1 MTYYNITN
9 EDLDCLMEVVD
20 RQCYG
25 CYGEENPH
33 FCDICYIK
41 DIQHSV
47 AEWCYYIKN
56 THKRRNEMITK
67 IKNMPEEEFLELYK
81 SALSLF

>member
-1 MTYYNITN
+1 MTHYRITN

-25 CYGEENPH
+25 CYGEENPY
-33 FCDICYIK
+33 FCNMCYIK
-41 DIQHSV
+41 DIKHGV

-56 THKRRNEMITK
+56 VDENKGDKYDN
-67 IKNMPEEEFLELYK
+67 
-81 SALSLF
+81 